1 MMIKKLDVEK
11 ENEVSLLKK
20 KIKMLER
27 ENKKLLRVLL
37 EVKSLLQQSS

>member
-1 MMIKKLDVEK
+1 MIKKLDVER

-27 ENKKLLRVLL
+27 ENTKLLRVLL
-37 EVKSLLQQSS
+37 EVKSLLQQSG

>member
-1 MMIKKLDVEK
+1 MIKKLDVEK

>member
-1 MMIKKLDVEK
+1 MIKKLDVEK

-27 ENKKLLRVLL
+27 ENTKLLKVLL
-37 EVKSLLQQSS
+37 EVKSLLQQSG

>member
-1 MMIKKLDVEK
+1 MIEKLDVEK

-27 ENKKLLRVLL
+27 ENTKLLRVLL
-37 EVKSLLQQSS
+37 EVKTLLQQSG